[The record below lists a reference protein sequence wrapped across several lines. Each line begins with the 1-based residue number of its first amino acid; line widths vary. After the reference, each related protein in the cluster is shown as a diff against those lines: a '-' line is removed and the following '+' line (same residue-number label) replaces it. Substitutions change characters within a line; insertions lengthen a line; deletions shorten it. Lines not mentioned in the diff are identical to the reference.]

1 MILRSTAESK
11 MDACVDTKE
20 AAWAVYEKELEAR
33 EDRKYGEELERRH
46 KRQAVPTVVSE
57 GKSGTTDD
65 SDAASTASTASPA
78 RDAFCQA
85 LAATP
90 FLCGPRDELFFH
102 GRGYDGPASS
112 TDVPNTTWQSRKP
125 PRDDHDAPDWLKA
138 SEFADTKT
146 VNAHKCRQL
155 AELLRMSKKTV
166 LYTGAGISASVIGQ
180 AARSG
185 QNKQGWM
192 SDVRLLCLTHPSAG
206 MLAAPTIHNLSTAT
220 RCFVSTLP
228 SAASYVLVLRV
239 VCLQRSAP
247 HAFAHSPPAPSLAL
261 PSLPLHSPTAGGRP
275 SHAHPPRP
283 GTARTGGFDP
293 LVGTAEPRR
302 IAAEGGVPAR
312 AHQRDPRFV
321 VRAG

>member
-11 MDACVDTKE
+11 MDACADTKE
-20 AAWAVYEKELEAR
+20 AAWAVYEKEHEAR

-192 SDVRLLCLTHPSAG
+192 SDVRVLCLPHPSAG
-206 MLAAPTIHNLSTAT
+206 MLAAPTIHNTMLCFHTAQCCLY
-220 RCFVSTLP
+220 RSGLPPTLGP
-228 SAASYVLVLRV
+228 SRV
-239 VCLQRSAP
+239 RSLA
-247 HAFAHSPPAPSLAL
+247 PAPSLAL
-261 PSLPLHSPTAGGRP
+261 PPLPLHSPTAGGRP

>member
-11 MDACVDTKE
+11 MNEAVCADTKE
-20 AAWAVYEKELEAR
+20 AAYAVYKKEQEAR
-33 EDRKYGEELERRH
+33 ADRAYAEELERRH
-46 KRQAVPTVVSE
+46 KREAVPIVVSD

-65 SDAASTASTASPA
+65 SDAASTASTASTASPA
-78 RDAFCQA
+78 RDAFCRA

-112 TDVPNTTWQSRKP
+112 TDVPTTTWQSRKP

-155 AELLRMSKKTV
+155 AELLRLSKKTV

-192 SDVRLLCLTHPSAG
+192 SDVRVLCLPHPSAG
-206 MLAAPTIHNLSTAT
+206 MLAAPTTHNLSTAT

-228 SAASYVLVLRV
+228 SATHTHTHTHAS
-239 VCLQRSAP
+239 
-247 HAFAHSPPAPSLAL
+247 
-261 PSLPLHSPTAGGRP
+261 
-275 SHAHPPRP
+275 
-283 GTARTGGFDP
+283 
-293 LVGTAEPRR
+293 
-302 IAAEGGVPAR
+302 
-312 AHQRDPRFV
+312 
-321 VRAG
+321 

>member
-11 MDACVDTKE
+11 MDACADTKE

-192 SDVRLLCLTHPSAG
+192 SDVRLLCLPRPSAG

-228 SAASYVLVLRV
+228 SAASIARFGPQGGLPPTLGPSRV
-239 VCLQRSAP
+239 R
-247 HAFAHSPPAPSLAL
+247 SLAPRSLARASLTTTPL
-261 PSLPLHSPTAGGRP
+261 PDSRRAPI
-275 SHAHPPRP
+275 PRP
-283 GTARTGGFDP
+283 PTTPWHCSD
-293 LVGTAEPRR
+293 RR
-302 IAAEGGVPAR
+302 V
-312 AHQRDPRFV
+312 
-321 VRAG
+321 